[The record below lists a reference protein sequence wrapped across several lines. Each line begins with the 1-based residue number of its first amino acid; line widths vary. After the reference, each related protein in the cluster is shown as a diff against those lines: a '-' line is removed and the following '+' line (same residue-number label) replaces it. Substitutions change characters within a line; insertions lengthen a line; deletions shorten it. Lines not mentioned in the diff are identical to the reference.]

1 MVDPV
6 AWYDGN
12 AETVSARYEGV
23 TSEDLHGWM
32 LDLLPATPA
41 TILDVGAG
49 SGRDA
54 SWLAA
59 KGYDVIAVEPSANM
73 RAAAAQLHPEARV
86 HWIND
91 TLPALGT
98 VTRSGLS
105 FDLVLL
111 SAVWSLTTLTVL
123 RQQIR
128 SCPTGL
134 VAARVDQPPPDQ
146 ARSALRWKT
155 PTNTTAEFS
164 ASRHTRISPYMKK
177 RWPWRGK
184 CYGIKP

>member
-1 MVDPV
+1 
-6 AWYDGN
+6 
-12 AETVSARYEGV
+12 
-23 TSEDLHGWM
+23 
-32 LDLLPATPA
+32 
-41 TILDVGAG
+41 
-49 SGRDA
+49 
-54 SWLAA
+54 
-59 KGYDVIAVEPSANM
+59 M
-73 RAAAAQLHPEARV
+73 RNEV
-86 HWIND
+86 FS
-91 TLPALGT
+91 
-98 VTRSGLS
+98 RSGS
-105 FDLVLL
+105 Q
-111 SAVWSLTTLTVL
+111 AVL

-184 CYGIKP
+184 CYGIKPYNTVFMGVQQLATLAVHKRFFVGDHVLPVAIRFEECFCPGDVIEPNLRDTVKVGGCCPW